1 MKKLVKECC
10 RRPAVLVLLAVELLI
25 LLSSLAAALRP
36 VVQYAYTPD
45 QWEVIAQQSTVTY
58 DEEGRRGVTQMS
70 EGEPILQTPA
80 MSLPAGHYRV
90 QLEYRYRPG
99 MDADGVEHHASVYF
113 TAGEEMAVSGEH
125 GWVDGNAQQDTV
137 VLNVDYAS
145 DTVRLV
151 ANNDGGIFTIG
162 DVTIREDKTFAWAC
176 VLGWLTL
183 FLLAD
188 LALLRLLPGSPAAL
202 PDAGMRG
209 CLWLLAGV
217 TVLVCVPALMNGG
230 GAQGADWRFH
240 LSRIEG
246 IAQGLRE
253 GQFPVRIYSQ
263 AKDGYG
269 YAPSLFY
276 GEAFLYFPA
285 VLRLLGMSVQGAYRT
300 YVMVIQALTAGISFF
315 SFRQMFRHNK
325 TALLGSI
332 LYMLAPYHIYNIY
345 WRSAV
350 GEYTALAF
358 LPLIPAALSL
368 LYGSQLPD
376 RHQAKVACAELV
388 VAFGALVQTH
398 IISLELA
405 TLATAIF
412 CLYHF
417 RRTFTRRVLGVWL
430 TAAGLVVLLNLWF
443 LFPFVTVMMGGGYSS
458 MYGGESFAG
467 GLSVQKNGLWLSQL
481 LNWRDDHNSIGVVL
495 VAGAVAFVWCWFTQG
510 KGMPRREKKIGLWA
524 LLLGTLACWMS
535 TNTFPWGWLG
545 ALPVAGRLLL
555 AIQFPWR
562 YFSLAT
568 VLLVLVSVCVVSALR
583 RGRYAQPVA
592 VLLLSASLLGVG
604 IFYHS
609 YLPTVEPVYLG
620 DSGQLIYADY
630 KISNMS
636 WYYDSLY
643 LPDGAV
649 EIRDGFVCNTPITT
663 VDIASVTRENGVT
676 VLSCSEATGQMG
688 HAELPLL
695 YYPGY
700 TILNTEGNVFRTEN
714 GMVGV
719 TVPAGYSGE
728 IRVEFREPRR
738 WLAADL
744 VSLATALALAARLA
758 IHPRRKK
765 SGGKRREQAR

>member
-1 MKKLVKECC
+1 MRQSIRSLC
-10 RRPAVLVLLAVELLI
+10 RRPAVLVLLLFELLVV
-25 LLSSLAAALRP
+25 LGALWAAAKP
-36 VVQYAYTPD
+36 AVTYTFTPD
-45 QWEVIAQQSTVTY
+45 QWEVIAQASSIEY
-58 DEEGRRGVTQMS
+58 DADGRRGVTEMTD
-70 EGEPILQTPA
+70 GEPILQTPA

-90 QLEYRYRPG
+90 TLDYRYEPG
-99 MDADGVEHHASVYF
+99 RTEEEIERRSSVYF
-113 TAGEEMAVSGEH
+113 TAEEEMSVSGERA
-125 GWVDGNAQQDTV
+125 WVNVQAQQDTV

-145 DTVRLV
+145 DTIRLV
-151 ANNDGGIFTIG
+151 ADNDGGIFTIG
-162 DVTIREDKTFAWAC
+162 NVEIRQDMAYAWAC
-176 VLGWLTL
+176 VLGWFVVFALV
-183 FLLAD
+183 D
-188 LALLRLLPGSPAAL
+188 LALVLLVPGSPKAL
-202 PDAGMRG
+202 RDADLRG
-209 CLWLLAGV
+209 CLWLLGAV
-217 TVLVCVPALMNGG
+217 TVLTCVPLLMNSG

-246 IAQGLRE
+246 IAQALRE
-253 GQFPVRIYSQ
+253 GQFPVRVYSQ

-276 GEAFLYFPA
+276 GELFLYFPA

-300 YVMVIQALTAGISFF
+300 YAIAVQALTAGISFF

-325 TALLGSI
+325 TAMVGSI

-345 WRSAV
+345 WRTAV

-368 LYGSQLPD
+368 LYAQQKPD
-376 RHQAKVACAELV
+376 RHTARVACAELV
-388 VAFGALVQTH
+388 VSFGALVQTH

-405 TLATAIF
+405 TLSTAVF

-417 RRTFTRRVLGVWL
+417 RRTFTKRILGVWV

-443 LFPFVTVMMGGGYSS
+443 LVPFLTLMLGGGYNN

-467 GLSVQKNGLWLSQL
+467 GLSVQKNGLWLSEL
-481 LNWRDDHNSIGVVL
+481 LSWREDHNSIGVVL
-495 VAGAVAFVWCWFTQG
+495 VAGLVAFVWCWFTQG
-510 KGMPRREKKIGLWA
+510 PAMPQRERKIGAWA
-524 LLLGTLACWMS
+524 AVLGTLACWMC
-535 TNTFPWGWLG
+535 TNTFPWGILG
-545 ALPVAGRLLL
+545 SLPVVGRLLL

-568 VLLVLVSVCVVSALR
+568 LLLVLVSVCAVSALR

-592 VLLLSASLLGVG
+592 VLLLSASLLGVA

-609 YLPTVEPVYLG
+609 YLPTVDTSYLG
-620 DSGQLIYADY
+620 DSAQMIYTDY
-630 KISNMS
+630 KISNMA

-649 EIRDGFVCNTPITT
+649 ETRDGFTCDTAVTT
-663 VDIASVTRENGVT
+663 VEIASVERRGNTT
-676 VLSCSEATGQMG
+676 VLSCSEVNGELG
-688 HAELPLL
+688 YAELPLL

-700 TILNTEGNVFRTEN
+700 TILDGEGEVFRTAN

-719 TVPAGYSGE
+719 TVPAGFSGE
-728 IRVEFREPRR
+728 ISVAFREPKR

-744 VSLATALALAARLA
+744 VSLVTLLGLLGYGVRS
-758 IHPRRKK
+758 IRRKK
-765 SGGKRREQAR
+765 SV

>member
-1 MKKLVKECC
+1 MKTSFRLL
-10 RRPAVLVLLAVELLI
+10 RRPPVLVLLIVQLLI
-25 LLSSLAAALRP
+25 LLGAVWSAAQPATVYRF
-36 VVQYAYTPD
+36 TPD
-45 QWEVIAQQSTVTY
+45 QWEEIAQHSAIAY
-58 DEEGRRGVTQMS
+58 DEDGRRGVTEMT
-70 EGEPILQTPA
+70 EGEIILQTPA

-90 QLEYRYRPG
+90 ALDYRYEPSRTAEEIDHRAG
-99 MDADGVEHHASVYF
+99 VYF
-113 TAGEEMAVSGEH
+113 TAAEAMSVSGEQ
-125 GWVDGNAQQDTV
+125 GCVDVLTQQDTV
-137 VLNVDYAS
+137 VLNVNYAS

-151 ANNDGGIFTIG
+151 ANNDGGIFTLG
-162 DVTIREDKTFAWAC
+162 NVEIRQDMVYAWAC
-176 VLGWLTL
+176 VLGWLVL
-183 FLLAD
+183 FVLVD
-188 LALLRLLPGSPAAL
+188 LALLLLVPASPKAL
-202 PDAGMRG
+202 RDADLRG

-217 TVLVCVPALMNGG
+217 TLLTCVPLLMNSGG
-230 GAQGADWRFH
+230 CQGADWRFH
-240 LSRIEG
+240 LARIEG

-443 LFPFVTVMMGGGYSS
+443 LLPFVSMLLGGYNN

-467 GLSVQKNGLWLSQL
+467 GLSVQKNGLWLSEL
-481 LNWRDDHNSIGVVL
+481 LTWRDDHNSIGVVL
-495 VAGAVAFVWCWFTQG
+495 VAGAVALVWCMLTQG
-510 KGMPRREKKIGLWA
+510 DRMPSRERKVGAWA
-524 LLLGTLACWMS
+524 LGLGALACWMS
-535 TNTFPWGWLG
+535 TNTFPWGWVG
-545 ALPVAGRLLL
+545 ALPGIGKLLL

-568 VLLVLVSVCVVSALR
+568 LMLVLACVCAVSALR

-592 VLLLSASLLGVG
+592 VLLLSASLLGVA

-609 YLPTVEPVYLG
+609 YLPTVDTSYLG
-620 DSGQLIYADY
+620 DRGQMIYADY
-630 KISNMS
+630 RVSNMA

-649 EIRDGFVCNTPITT
+649 ETRDGFECKTAVTT
-663 VDIASVTRENGVT
+663 VEIASVEQRDGTTFLR
-676 VLSCSEATGQMG
+676 CSEVNGETGY
-688 HAELPLL
+688 AELPLL

-700 TILNTEGNVFRTEN
+700 TVPDGQGIVFRTAN

-744 VSLATALALAARLA
+744 VSLATALVLAARLT

-765 SGGKRREQAR
+765 SGGKQREQAR